1 MATGQ
6 QLRCSRAQA
15 SCGCHSDTG
24 KTPALLPASPE
35 PVLSHCCPFKEPW
48 GLCCRAGGHS
58 PFPWRLGVA
67 SGSVL
72 SCLSVSLLKGKRNL
86 SLHTPYTPSV
96 RNGHVSSGQDLPHLP
111 HHLARARV
119 QGEGTWHS
127 WNWCD
132 GAGARPDGAGPS
144 RHSPRSA
151 ELAVNRDR
159 EGPLGLPREADT
171 ERFTGGKQVASTLGT
186 ECAHAPRR
194 KPAPRGCR

>member
-1 MATGQ
+1 MGATATQGRTRPSSCQ
-6 QLRCSRAQA
+6 SRTCPQ
-15 SCGCHSDTG
+15 
-24 KTPALLPASPE
+24 PLLPLHRALG
-35 PVLSHCCPFKEPW
+35 PVLQSRRPQPLSMEIWC
-48 GLCCRAGGHS
+48 GLWFCAKL
-58 PFPWRLGVA
+58 P
-67 SGSVL
+67 L
-72 SCLSVSLLKGKRNL
+72 SFLAQGKRNL
-86 SLHTPYTPSV
+86 SLHTPYIPSV

-111 HHLARARV
+111 HHSARAGV

-194 KPAPRGCR
+194 KPAPRGCH